1 MKPPT
6 KAPASPTD
14 TPVRTPPDTAERV
27 KAFIGDIARPFA
39 IYVTSGAASVA
50 TIMVAFRT
58 DNGTDA
64 ALLIGAVYAG
74 LGALYAAR
82 AWENTKTAHPSQE

>member
-1 MKPPT
+1 MKAPT

-64 ALLIGAVYAG
+64 ALLIAAVYAG
-74 LGALYAAR
+74 LGTLYGFK
-82 AWENTKTAHPSQE
+82 AWEVRGNGHQA